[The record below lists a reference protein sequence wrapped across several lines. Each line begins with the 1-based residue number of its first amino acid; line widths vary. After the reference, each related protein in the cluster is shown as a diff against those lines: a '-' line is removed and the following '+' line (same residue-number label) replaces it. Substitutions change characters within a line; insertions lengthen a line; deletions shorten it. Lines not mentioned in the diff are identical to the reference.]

1 MNNLSKSM
9 KKFLG
14 NKNTVTILGVVLCIA
29 ILYIGYSYRINQK
42 VQTVELPVAAE
53 TIQPKT
59 KITTDMIRKANIPAS
74 FLSGEYARSAEEV
87 VGKYSN
93 YNALISEGSL
103 FYRDLIVSGDEL
115 PDAAL
120 TDIPEGYSV
129 VNYAV
134 DMNTTYANSM
144 MPGNK
149 INIYMKWTTDDGKV
163 VFGRLYENVD
173 ILAVKDSAGQNVFE
187 ASDESRTPAY
197 MLFALPEVQFLIFEA
212 STYITTNDIEI
223 VLVPN
228 TIDYKD
234 KEATVE
240 LKSAD
245 IVEFILGKVQAVD
258 NQEEDFI
265 ELLNELETK
274 LQ

>member
-93 YNALISEGSL
+93 YNAVISEGSL
-103 FYRDLIVSGDEL
+103 FYKDLVVSGDSL

-163 VFGRLYENVD
+163 VFGRLYENID

>member
-1 MNNLSKSM
+1 
-9 KKFLG
+9 
-14 NKNTVTILGVVLCIA
+14 
-29 ILYIGYSYRINQK
+29 
-42 VQTVELPVAAE
+42 
-53 TIQPKT
+53 
-59 KITTDMIRKANIPAS
+59 MIRKANIPAS

-163 VFGRLYENVD
+163 VFGRLYENID